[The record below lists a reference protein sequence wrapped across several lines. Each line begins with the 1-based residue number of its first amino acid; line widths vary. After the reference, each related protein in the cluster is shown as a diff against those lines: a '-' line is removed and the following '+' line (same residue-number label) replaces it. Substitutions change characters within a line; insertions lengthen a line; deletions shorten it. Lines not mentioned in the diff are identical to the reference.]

1 MNVKRIITESD
12 LKKAFEIRISV
23 FVEEQGVPLSEEL
36 DQYDTIDEQC
46 QHILVYYDDKPV
58 GTGRVRWVEDIGKL
72 ERICLLKDYR
82 EFGLGKVIVKGLEDI
97 TRKKGLT
104 KVKLHGQTQAKGFY
118 EKLGYQTTSDVFIE
132 EGIPHVLMTK
142 ELTT

>member
-1 MNVKRIITESD
+1 MNVKRIITERD
-12 LKKAFEIRISV
+12 LEIAFEIRIAV
-23 FVEEQGVPLSEEL
+23 FVEEQGVPLSDEL
-36 DQYDTIDEQC
+36 DQYDTLDEQC

-82 EFGLGKVIVKGLEDI
+82 KFGLGKVIVKGLEDI

-104 KVKLHGQTQAKGFY
+104 KVKLHGQTQAQGFY
-118 EKLGYQTTSDVFIE
+118 KKLGYQTTSDVFIE
-132 EGIPHVLMTK
+132 DGIPHVLMTK